1 MANAGLQYLFTLF
14 QTGRH
19 LEMAAQARALLAEQP
34 QDGDLWKA
42 LSVAQ
47 QMLGE
52 DALPALRRAMELLPG
67 DAELAA
73 NQGALLAARGRWAE
87 ARASYEQA
95 LRLQPRLAGAH
106 NNLGNALLAL
116 GQPAE
121 ALAAFDA
128 ALALQPGLSAAL
140 GNRARALLAL
150 RRHDEAAAA
159 FGQAILARPGDA
171 TLRLHAATA
180 LTAAGRTA
188 EAAAQLRDAVALA
201 PEHVEAAFTLG
212 NLLNDIG
219 DAAGAAEAWER
230 VLARDAGHAEA
241 ACNLA
246 LLRPQRG
253 EAVLGAALAAGLVGD
268 RRAAVLANLGGL
280 RLQDG
285 RFGEAVAS
293 YRQALAETPSSRQAL
308 SNLAQALK
316 RRGALDE
323 ADAVLT
329 RLVDLDPALT
339 TARSDRL
346 LLRSYRQASAGEAGG
361 LRTEAEA
368 FGQVVRVPHLQRPVR
383 PAGALRVGLV
393 SADLRGH
400 PVGRLAEAWLPALAK
415 RCDLFV
421 YANSRADDALTQRL
435 RQAVPR
441 WLGVADLD
449 DAALATRIAADGIDV
464 LVDLNGHTG
473 GHRLGV
479 FARRP
484 APRQFSWLGYAA
496 STGLAEMDGFI
507 GDRWLLPDGAEAGF
521 VEPLRRLPH
530 SFTVYAPLVDAPE
543 LSTLGSAPWFGS
555 FNALHKLGDEVLAL
569 WARVLDAAPGSR
581 LLVKA
586 PGLQHEAER
595 AALLARWPGD
605 PTRLALEG
613 PGSLADYL
621 AAFGRIDIALD
632 SFPHSGGMTT
642 LDGLWMG
649 VPVLTLP
656 GPASI
661 SRQGLSLLQTLGL
674 AQDWVAADADDF
686 VRRAELRSQDRVGL
700 AALRASLRGHMA
712 ASPLCDAGCFADDL
726 LVQLTDGMMRGAP
739 LPHRP

>member
-1 MANAGLQYLFTLF
+1 MANARLQNLFTLF

-19 LEMAAQARALLAEQP
+19 AEMAAQAKALLAEHSE
-34 QDGDLWKA
+34 DGELWKA

-52 DALPALRRAMELLPG
+52 DALPALRRAWVLRPG

-73 NQGALLAARGRWAE
+73 NLGALLAARGRWDE

-116 GQPAE
+116 RRPAE

-128 ALALQPGLSAAL
+128 ALALQPGLTAAL
-140 GNRARALLAL
+140 GNRARAWMAL
-150 RRHDEAAAA
+150 GRHDEAAEG
-159 FGQAILARPGDA
+159 FGQAIAARPADA
-171 TLRLHAATA
+171 SLRVHAATA
-180 LTAAGRTA
+180 LAAAGRAA
-188 EAAAQLRDAVALA
+188 EAIARLREAVALA
-201 PEHVEAAFTLG
+201 PERVEASFTLG
-212 NLLNDIG
+212 HLLNEAG

-230 VLARDAGHAEA
+230 VVAQDAAHAEA

-246 LLRPQRG
+246 VLRPQRG
-253 EAVLGAALAAGLVGD
+253 EAVLGAALAAGVTGE

-285 RFGEAVAS
+285 RFGEAVAA
-293 YRQALAETPSSRQAL
+293 YRQALVEGPVSAQAL

-316 RRGALDE
+316 RQGALDE
-323 ADAVLT
+323 ADAVLS
-329 RLVDLDPALT
+329 RLIDVESALT

-346 LLRSYRQASAGEAGG
+346 LLRTYRQARAEEAEA
-361 LRTEAEA
+361 LRAEAEA
-368 FGQVVRVPHLQRPVR
+368 FGRVVQVPAVLRPTR
-383 PAGALRVGLV
+383 AAGAMRIGLV

-400 PVGRLAEAWLPALAK
+400 PVGRLAAAWLPALAA
-415 RCDLFV
+415 RCELFV
-421 YANSRADDALTQRL
+421 YANSRADDAQTRWL
-435 RQAVPR
+435 REAAPR
-441 WLGVADLD
+441 WLGVTDLD
-449 DAALATRIAADGIDV
+449 DAALAARIAADGIDV

-473 GHRLGV
+473 GHRLGA

-484 APRQFSWLGYAA
+484 APRQFSWLGYAG
-496 STGLAEMDGFI
+496 SSGLAEMDGFI
-507 GDRWLLPDGAEAGF
+507 GDRWLLPTAAEAGF

-530 SFTVYAPLVDAPE
+530 SFTVYAPPADAPAV
-543 LSTLGSAPWFGS
+543 SALGGEPWFGS
-555 FNALHKLGDEVLAL
+555 FNALHKLGDPVLAL
-569 WARVLDAAPGSR
+569 WARVLDAVPGSR

-595 AALLARWPGD
+595 EALLRRWPGD

-613 PGSLADYL
+613 PSPLADYL
-621 AAFGRIDIALD
+621 AAFGRVDIALD
-632 SFPHSGGMTT
+632 PFPHSGGMTT

-656 GPASI
+656 GPAPI
-661 SRQGLSLLQTLGL
+661 SRQGLSFLQTLGL
-674 AQDWVAADADDF
+674 AQGWVATDEQDF
-686 VRRAELRSQDRVGL
+686 VRLAQARLSDRAGL
-700 AALRASLRGHMA
+700 AALRAGLRPRMA
-712 ASPLCDAGCFADDL
+712 ASALCNGARFADDL
-726 LVQLTDGMMRGAP
+726 LALLRA
-739 LPHRP
+739 